1 MLIAHFSDI
10 HVAPEGK
17 LALHDVDTATALS
30 HCVQHINNLVPQPNL
45 IVITGDLTSEG
56 SPEEYAVLRSNL
68 ALLDQPYFFVPGNHD
83 NRANLRAAFSDIR
96 YLQNSGEFIQY
107 TVDEYPVRLVA
118 LDTVSP
124 GDHFGILCE
133 RRLDWLDRTLAAQTQ
148 KPTLLFMH
156 HPPFSSGSAHMDT
169 MKLMN
174 SEQLAGVLRKYDNIT
189 MILCG
194 HLHRPVQTIWANIHT
209 LAASSIA
216 KQFSL
221 ELSSE
226 ETSVLNQE
234 PKSMYLHLLTSDG
247 FVTHTSLI
255 SDPEGQL
262 TQS

>member
-1 MLIAHFSDI
+1 
-10 HVAPEGK
+10 
-17 LALHDVDTATALS
+17 
-30 HCVQHINNLVPQPNL
+30 
-45 IVITGDLTSEG
+45 
-56 SPEEYAVLRSNL
+56 
-68 ALLDQPYFFVPGNHD
+68 
-83 NRANLRAAFSDIR
+83 
-96 YLQNSGEFIQY
+96 
-107 TVDEYPVRLVA
+107 
-118 LDTVSP
+118 
-124 GDHFGILCE
+124 
-133 RRLDWLDRTLAAQTQ
+133 
-148 KPTLLFMH
+148 
-156 HPPFSSGSAHMDT
+156 MDT